1 MRRGLTWLA
10 SAWRGKRA
18 LEVQQAYRDIFG
30 SPAGQALL
38 KDLALYCN
46 MTHSSF
52 APNAPDVT
60 AFHEGQRDVFLHI
73 QELCGLSQAALLA
86 LLQQSE
92 VSLEPPLEPLHAF
105 SAASPKSDTFNLN
118 G

>member
-18 LEVQQAYRDIFG
+18 LGVQQAYRDIFS

-86 LLQQSE
+86 LLQQPE
-92 VSLEPPLEPLHAF
+92 VSLEPPSEPLHSF
-105 SAASPKSDTFNLN
+105 SAAPPKPDTSNLY